1 MFGIVPKTKFYKEI
15 LHIGQLQSNF
25 ATHMP
30 TSIHIPATSLK
41 RIVVIGGGFGGIEF
55 CKKIDARKY
64 QVVLI
69 DKYNY
74 HTFQP
79 LLYQVATAGL
89 EPSSIAGP
97 LRKLFEGK
105 QNFYFRMGE
114 VNKIHP
120 EKKCITTSL
129 GDLAYDYLIIAT
141 GTKAS
146 YFGKEENY
154 KHSFP
159 LKHLPQALDLR
170 NTILRGMEDALLV
183 DDPKEKQKLLNIV
196 IVGGGPTGV
205 EVAGALSELRTH
217 VLPKDYPELDFSL
230 MQIYLIEGTDRLLSA
245 MTGKS
250 SQHALESLQK
260 MHIHIALNKRV
271 LKHENDEATLSDGTV
286 IPCKILVWA
295 AGVTGSV
302 IEGLPQSS
310 ITRSNRFIV
319 NELLE
324 VNGLKNIFAIG
335 DIAFVQTKENSD
347 GHPQLAP
354 VAMQQGVLLAENLN
368 RIAEKKQPKPFH
380 YNDKGSMATI
390 GRNKAVVDLPG
401 NLHFKG
407 FIAWLVW
414 MGVHLISIIGF
425 RNRVIVLLNWIWNYL
440 TYDRSI
446 RLILKARK

>member
-1 MFGIVPKTKFYKEI
+1 M
-15 LHIGQLQSNF
+15 S
-25 ATHMP
+25 
-30 TSIHIPATSLK
+30 TSIHIPATSLP
-41 RIVVIGGGFGGIEF
+41 RVVVIGGGFGGIEF
-55 CKKIDARKY
+55 CKKIDSEKF
-64 QVVLI
+64 QVALI

-105 QNFYFRMGE
+105 KNFYFRMGE
-114 VNKIHP
+114 VNQIHP
-120 EKKCITTSL
+120 EKNCITTSL

-154 KHSFP
+154 KNSFP

-170 NTILRGMEDALLV
+170 NTILRNMEDALLV

-205 EVAGALSELRTH
+205 EVAGALSELRKH

-230 MQIYLIEGTDRLLSA
+230 MQIYLIEGTDRLLNA
-245 MTGKS
+245 MTDTS
-250 SQHALESLQK
+250 SRDAFDALQK
-260 MHIHIALNKRV
+260 MKIHIELNKRV

-286 IPCKILVWA
+286 LPCKILVWA
-295 AGVTGSV
+295 AGVTGSM
-302 IEGLPQSS
+302 IEGLPPNC
-310 ITRSNRFIV
+310 ITKSNRFIV
-319 NELLE
+319 NEFLE
-324 VNGLKNIFAIG
+324 VDGCKNIFAIG
-335 DIAFVQTKENSD
+335 DIAFMRTTEIAD

-354 VAMQQGVLLAENLN
+354 VAMQQGILLAENLN
-368 RIAEKKQPKPFH
+368 RVAEKKQPKPFH

-390 GRNKAVVDLPG
+390 GRNKAVVDFPG
-401 NLHFKG
+401 NVHFKG
-407 FIAWLVW
+407 FFAWLVW

-425 RNRVIVLLNWIWNYL
+425 RNRAIVLLNWIWNYL

>member
-1 MFGIVPKTKFYKEI
+1 
-15 LHIGQLQSNF
+15 
-25 ATHMP
+25 MP
-30 TSIHIPATSLK
+30 TSIHIPSTSLQ

-55 CKKIDARKY
+55 CKAIDSEKF

-105 QNFYFRMGE
+105 KNFYFRMGE

-120 EKKCITTSL
+120 EKNCITTSL
-129 GDLAYDYLIIAT
+129 GDLTYNYLVIAT

-159 LKHLPQALDLR
+159 LKYLPHALDLR
-170 NTILRGMEDALLV
+170 NTILRGMEEALLV

-205 EVAGALSELRTH
+205 EVAGALSELRKH
-217 VLPKDYPELDFSL
+217 VLPKDYPELDFKL
-230 MQIYLIEGTDRLLSA
+230 MQIYLIEGTDRLLGA
-245 MTGKS
+245 MTQKS
-250 SQHALESLQK
+250 SQDAFDALQK
-260 MHIHIALNKRV
+260 MNIHIKLNKLV
-271 LKHENDEATLSDGTV
+271 LQHDGEEATLSDGTI

-295 AGVTGSV
+295 AGVTGSL
-302 IEGLPQSS
+302 IEGLPSEA
-310 ITRSNRFIV
+310 ITKSNRFVV
-319 NELLE
+319 NEFLQ
-324 VNGLKNIFAIG
+324 VKGSKNIFALG
-335 DIAFVQTKENSD
+335 DIAFMQTPGNAD

-354 VAMQQGVLLAENLN
+354 VAIQQGILLAENLN
-368 RIAEKKQPKPFH
+368 RKGKPVSFH
-380 YNDKGSMATI
+380 YTNKGVMATI
-390 GRNKAVVDLPG
+390 GRNKAVADLSG
-401 NLHFKG
+401 NIHFKG
-407 FIAWLVW
+407 FIAWMMWLV
-414 MGVHLISIIGF
+414 VHILLIIGF
-425 RNRVIVLLNWIWNYL
+425 RNRLVILLNWIWNYL